1 MAFRKDRV
9 SFTTSAATG
18 SGLLIP
24 RTDVIEVI
32 GFRIVSTGDTTTR
45 VTLTDADGRVAFTN
59 AGDINYTVLKD
70 TVIGLDATGSG
81 SGGWT
86 LVDSTGAAG
95 TIALG
100 NGLPARG
107 PLTVG
112 WSNGTSGDVITAD
125 IYYKFPLAKK
135 SLTLTSPGATVA
147 GTVYLPSQFAQV
159 IGFSALVTGSDTAT
173 RIQLSDGDSRVFY
186 LDAADVDYTARKNF
200 SIGLDDTLT
209 SLTPQH
215 LDGTGV
221 AATATSAAPLPVV
234 KSPITVTWSNDGTVG
249 DVLSVDL
256 YARI

>member
-1 MAFRKDRV
+1 MAFESRRV
-9 SFTTSAATG
+9 SFTTTGTTG
-18 SGLLIP
+18 SALLIP
-24 RTDVIEVI
+24 RTDVVEVI
-32 GFRIVSTGDTTTR
+32 GFRCVSTGDTGTR

-59 AGDINYTVLKD
+59 AGDINYTTLKD

-107 PLTVG
+107 PITVG
-112 WSNGTSGDVITAD
+112 WSNGTSGDAITFD
-125 IYYKFPLAKK
+125 LMYKFPLTKK
-135 SLTLTSPGATVA
+135 SITLVSPAATVS
-147 GTVYLPSQFAQV
+147 GTLQLPSRFAQV
-159 IGFSALVTGSDTAT
+159 IGFSALLTGADSAT
-173 RIQLSDGDSRVFY
+173 RIQIADADGRIVY

-209 SLTPQH
+209 GLTPQH

-234 KSPITVTWSNDGTVG
+234 KSPLTVSLVND
-249 DVLSVDL
+249 
-256 YARI
+256 A